1 MKRIIYG
8 LFMAWGCFCS
18 IPCPVRKW
26 DEKYRGAML
35 ETFPAIGLVVGIVTS
50 AFWILADAFTGSIL
64 TGILTACIYLLL
76 TGFIHLDGYM
86 DCCDA
91 ILSRR
96 PDIEERIRIL
106 KDPHV
111 GSFAVI
117 GALLVTAVS
126 AGSFIE
132 ISETLSLGAALMT
145 ITALTWSRTFSACD
159 VMTKEPMK
167 ESQYSVKTDGKPAA
181 AVVLALIVSVAVFA
195 VDILAEGTNVLFAV
209 YLAGLIIVMRI
220 VSATAGRCA
229 RKSLGG
235 MNGDISGFMIV
246 LSETAAFI
254 YIAAVL

>member
-1 MKRIIYG
+1 MKRLICG
-8 LFMAWGCFCS
+8 FFMAWGCFCS
-18 IPCPVRKW
+18 IPCPVKKW
-26 DEKYRGAML
+26 DEKLRGAML
-35 ETFPAIGLVVGIVTS
+35 ETFPATGILIGTVTC
-50 AFWILADAFTGSIL
+50 AFWMAAGAFTGSII
-64 TGILTACIYLLL
+64 TGILTASIYFLL

-96 PDIEERIRIL
+96 PEREERIRIL
-106 KDPHV
+106 KDPHS

-117 GALLVTAVS
+117 GALLVTAVI

-132 ISETLSLGAALMT
+132 ISEKMSLSAVLMT
-145 ITALTWSRTFSACD
+145 VVTLTWSRTFSAYD

-167 ESQYSVKTDGKPAA
+167 ESQYSVKMDGKPCAP
-181 AVVLALIVSVAVFA
+181 VVLALTVTAAVFA
-195 VDILAEGTNVLFAV
+195 AEGMEALSAA
-209 YLAGLIIVMRI
+209 YLAGLVVVMRI
-220 VSATAGRCA
+220 VSAAAGRCA

-246 LSETAAFI
+246 LSEAAAFI

>member
-1 MKRIIYG
+1 MKRIICG
-8 LFMAWGCFCS
+8 FFMAWGCFCS

-35 ETFPAIGLVVGIVTS
+35 ETFPAAGLLIGTATC

-64 TGILTACIYLLL
+64 TGILTACIYFLL

-96 PDIEERIRIL
+96 PEREERIRIL
-106 KDPHV
+106 KDPHS
-111 GSFAVI
+111 GSFAVM
-117 GALLVTAVS
+117 GAVLVTAVS

-132 ISETLSLGAALMT
+132 ISETLSSEAALMT
-145 ITALTWSRTFSACD
+145 AAALTWSRTFSAYD
-159 VMTKEPMK
+159 VMTKEPIK

-195 VDILAEGTNVLFAV
+195 VDRSVTFAL
-209 YLAGLIIVMRI
+209 YLAGLILVMRI
-220 VSATAGRCA
+220 VSGIAGRCA

-246 LSETAAFI
+246 ISEAAAFI